1 MAAVC
6 PSESV
11 GLLPRAQL
19 LCELHGTLGRRS
31 KGGEHRRTLG
41 LAPDGSCVAW
51 ATGRT
56 TVRIVPWKQ
65 LCGAQGLVSSLAS
78 SSLFPERLIDCGE
91 PVLSLALGSRG
102 TPSGRKAWTRQNTGI
117 CCGKEDGWVA
127 AKSLGGQGCWA
138 TREKWDIGLS
148 REAGESQ
155 KNGDVW
161 TSGSLSG
168 VGEPGNRWRRFRF
181 GGDNLLLA
189 TGLASG
195 RLQIWDVGTGQ
206 FLLYLMDHSAAILHL
221 TFSPDD
227 LLTLVSASQD
237 RTLRV
242 WDMGDDGNMVKVLKG
257 HPGWVRCSAFS
268 PDSSLLCSVGNGKSA
283 FLWTVKSWHL
293 KAKLDAHHHDVVSCD
308 FSPDGAIL
316 ATASFDSTVCLWEPH
331 SVTLLNKLRHLL
343 PPPSPIFAGGANDH
357 WVKAVAF
364 SPDGMHLATLADDR

>member
-1 MAAVC
+1 
-6 PSESV
+6 
-11 GLLPRAQL
+11 
-19 LCELHGTLGRRS
+19 
-31 KGGEHRRTLG
+31 RRTLG

-65 LCGAQGLVSSLAS
+65 LS
-78 SSLFPERLIDCGE
+78 
-91 PVLSLALGSRG
+91 
-102 TPSGRKAWTRQNTGI
+102 
-117 CCGKEDGWVA
+117 

-364 SPDGMHLATLADDR
+364 SPDGMHLATLADDRQCQSYPLGVFHFSFICLRTSDGGLQFWLPPLHVPTLQHLCRLSLRLHLSLADLHSVKLPVSLSRFLNYLDIS

>member
-195 RLQIWDVGTGQ
+195 RLQIWDVGTG
-206 FLLYLMDHSAAILHL
+206 
-221 TFSPDD
+221 
-227 LLTLVSASQD
+227 
-237 RTLRV
+237 
-242 WDMGDDGNMVKVLKG
+242 NMVKVLKG